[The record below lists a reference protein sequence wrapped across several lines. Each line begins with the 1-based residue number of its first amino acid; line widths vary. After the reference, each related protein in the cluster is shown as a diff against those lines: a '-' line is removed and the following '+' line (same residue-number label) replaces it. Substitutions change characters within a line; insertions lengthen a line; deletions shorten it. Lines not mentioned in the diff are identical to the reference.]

1 MKKELLSQFVLVF
14 IMLIFVVV
22 SISVISASDELSC
35 SDNSKILSEL
45 NEVEVGN
52 YRMIN
57 DLGIGVTKTSESV
70 FYKRITADLLVD
82 TRRAILSNKSS
93 ETSPS
98 SETISLLSGDYT
110 VTFVKTNSTT
120 ATITVG
126 GETVS
131 ISKLETTSVK
141 GIFAMLTDI
150 TSENDNPTIKV
161 IMGAKQISLSNEK
174 SAEKIVIGNKTY
186 VIELS
191 SASQTNALIKVS
203 KCVSGEIVIKGQET
217 DEKPIN
223 RKPTPEIRIPEPNE
237 STVQVS
243 VAEFN
248 ARKKNLTINNS
259 DETIEKVGQKNKFFS
274 RLWGWIKKWFGFKQK
289 INEINNS
296 LNVSDNI
303 NQTN

>member
-1 MKKELLSQFVLVF
+1 MKKELLALFVLVF
-14 IMLIFVVV
+14 IVLIFILTP
-22 SISVISASDELSC
+22 SITSASVELFC

-45 NEVEVGN
+45 NEVEIGS

-82 TRRAILSNKSS
+82 TKRTILSNKSS

-98 SETISLLSGDYT
+98 SETVSLLSGDYT
-110 VTFVKTNSTT
+110 ITFVKTNSTT

-126 GETVS
+126 GETIS

-161 IMGAKQISLSNEK
+161 IMGAKQLSLSSEK

-186 VIELS
+186 VVELS

-203 KCVSGEIVIKGQET
+203 KCSSGEIMIKGQET

-248 ARKKNLTINNS
+248 ARKRNQSLQSNQTAEQADQDYK
-259 DETIEKVGQKNKFFS
+259 QKRFFT
-274 RLWGWIKKWFGFKQK
+274 RIWNWIKKLFGFRE
-289 INEINNS
+289 EIIVSNNLS
-296 LNVSDNI
+296 NMTDNLTVI
-303 NQTN
+303 